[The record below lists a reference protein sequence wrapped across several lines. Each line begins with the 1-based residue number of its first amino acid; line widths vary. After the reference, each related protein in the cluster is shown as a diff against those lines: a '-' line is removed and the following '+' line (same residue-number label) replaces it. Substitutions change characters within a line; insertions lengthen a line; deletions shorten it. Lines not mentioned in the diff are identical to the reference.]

1 MVTAYV
7 LINTKPGAEEKVY
20 SDLASMANVEE
31 IYTLFGE
38 YDIIVKVEAKDY
50 PVLESFIVSKIRN
63 IAGIVD
69 TKTLMVIK
77 L

>member
-1 MVTAYV
+1 MAYV
-7 LINTKPGAEEKVY
+7 LINTKPGAEEQVY
-20 SDLASMANVEE
+20 SQLAALANIDE

-38 YDIIVKVEAKDY
+38 YDIIVKAESKDY
-50 PVLESFIVSKIRN
+50 PLLENLIVSKIRN
-63 IAGIVD
+63 IKGIVD

>member
-1 MVTAYV
+1 LVTAYV

-50 PVLESFIVSKIRN
+50 PVLENFIVSKIRN
-63 IAGIVD
+63 IGAIID

>member
-1 MVTAYV
+1 LVIAYV

-20 SDLASMANVEE
+20 SELAAMANVSE

-38 YDIIVKVEAKDY
+38 YDIIVKVDAKDY
-50 PVLESFIVSKIRN
+50 AVLENFIVSKIRN
-63 IAGIVD
+63 ISGIVD